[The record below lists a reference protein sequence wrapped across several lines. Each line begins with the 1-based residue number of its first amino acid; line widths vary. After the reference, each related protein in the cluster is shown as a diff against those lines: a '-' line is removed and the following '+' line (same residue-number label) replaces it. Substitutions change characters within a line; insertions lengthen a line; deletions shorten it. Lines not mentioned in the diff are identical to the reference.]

1 MKFSTVWF
9 VGATTILLSDSS
21 SFVLGKK
28 IPNKCDAIKNGQGNV
43 EKSVCKDNNDC
54 EVEKNGKQDNCV
66 NAKKF
71 ENLGTGYCR
80 DSEGNFN
87 DNWDYRSGCVGLNG
101 CVNECKDRNKCIGI
115 SWAKNPSNDDDGCRN
130 DGRARCVVYLGTVPP
145 IEKTSVNEFEEYTC
159 LRYGNQPASVPTDA
173 PTNAPTNSPTDAPTN
188 APTNAPTAEP
198 TDAPTNAPTAAPTD
212 APTDAPSAGPSVTP
226 RGVCENEK
234 NYQLDGKDCNKLSK
248 KGECNKKDD
257 TNNFPPF
264 DETKKVKF
272 FCPAECDSTCWT
284 VRGDC
289 ENEPNYQL
297 KNKDCDQWAKKDK
310 CDKKDKTNTYP
321 PFGEV
326 EKVKFFCPLQCKN
339 ACSTNAPTTA
349 PSSNPTPAPSASP
362 TPAPSASPSA
372 APSESPSGK
381 PSASPSES
389 PSGKPSAHPS
399 ESPSASPTTDAPTTS
414 PTSEE
419 QNVSQSPTESSSG
432 SSSNG
437 SSGSGSE

>member
-1 MKFSTVWF
+1 M
-9 VGATTILLSDSS
+9 G
-21 SFVLGKK
+21 
-28 IPNKCDAIKNGQGNV
+28 
-43 EKSVCKDNNDC
+43 
-54 EVEKNGKQDNCV
+54 
-66 NAKKF
+66 
-71 ENLGTGYCR
+71 
-80 DSEGNFN
+80 
-87 DNWDYRSGCVGLNG
+87 
-101 CVNECKDRNKCIGI
+101 
-115 SWAKNPSNDDDGCRN
+115 
-130 DGRARCVVYLGTVPP
+130 
-145 IEKTSVNEFEEYTC
+145 
-159 LRYGNQPASVPTDA
+159 
-173 PTNAPTNSPTDAPTN
+173 
-188 APTNAPTAEP
+188 
-198 TDAPTNAPTAAPTD
+198 D

-284 VRGDC
+284 VRDDC

-326 EKVKFFCPLQCKN
+326 EKVKFLCPLQCKN
-339 ACSTNAPTTA
+339 KCFTDAPTT
-349 PSSNPTPAPSASP
+349 APSASP

-372 APSESPSGK
+372 APSEAPSGK
-381 PSASPSES
+381 PSASPSGK

-399 ESPSASPTTDAPTTS
+399 ASPSASPTTDAPTTS
-414 PTSEE
+414 PTSE
-419 QNVSQSPTESSSG
+419 VPGSQSPTESGSG
-432 SSSNG
+432 SN
-437 SSGSGSE
+437 SGSGSD